1 MTRVVFGIVS
11 AFQRPATV
19 SQLVAALGD
28 RPVVIHHDFNQR
40 PDFAIEQR
48 DVRYVP
54 NPALTGWGTWGFC
67 EAIVR
72 TLEYCFEHVPF
83 DYFQLLSPTCLPLRP
98 IDEFER
104 HLSDLPYDGNMDLI
118 ALESDPDVLMTFGWR
133 FLAPRGSVKLAALRR
148 ARSWYFS
155 RDVQSRHRA
164 SLSVLVRSSAPASG
178 DLRAS
183 LAAVATRSSL
193 RGWVGPTPFNQG
205 FRPFVG
211 SCWFGAN
218 RALAERIVKAART
231 PALQK
236 YFQNLP
242 NADESFF
249 PTVVGNAGMRI
260 GPSHHL
266 VNFFNDT
273 GNPHW
278 LRSGDLDRL
287 VGSQAYFGRKFP
299 DDPRAAIRLDVL
311 DRVRPAHD
319 GVAAARTCRGG
330 KRRPRIAFGAMSA
343 MQDAATLGQLAQ
355 ALAPHPLVLNHDFSQ
370 QPDFAL
376 ALPNVTLVEQPLKVA
391 QGTWSWV
398 AGVLQ
403 ILRHAVD
410 RLEFDYFQLLSP
422 LCLPLRPVDEFA
434 AHVAA
439 SDLDAHAALLEVDG
453 LDVRMS
459 LAARLYAADASRRRR
474 LLEWARDAYFGRDA
488 LRVERAGVFLHQR
501 RLPPR
506 PGREALCARLGG
518 WVTQLAGW
526 RPLGLTPPEV
536 RMRLYVGQPWF
547 GATREVC
554 EFLLKQAADPD
565 WLNYFRAMNA
575 GAGDVGLATLLGN
588 SGFRLGPPNHAA
600 HPLSPG
606 RRWIVEDDLAALGA
620 SGAFFARGFSSD
632 AASPARLRVLARL
645 QPPVVAHTTVAA

>member
-1 MTRVVFGIVS
+1 MTRVIFGIVS

-19 SQLVAALGD
+19 SQLVSALGD

-48 DVRYVP
+48 GVHFVP
-54 NPALTGWGTWGFC
+54 EPALTGWGTWGFC

-72 TLEYCFEHVPF
+72 MLEYCFEHVPF

-104 HLSDLPYDGNMDLI
+104 YLADLPYDGNMDLI

-133 FLAPRGSVKLAALRR
+133 FLAPRGSLKLAALRR
-148 ARSWYFS
+148 ARSWYFNH
-155 RDVQSRHRA
+155 DVQSRHRA
-164 SLSVLVRSSAPASG
+164 SLSVLVRSAAPGPG
-178 DLRAS
+178 DPRAVV
-183 LAAVATRSSL
+183 AALATRSSL
-193 RGWVGPTPFNQG
+193 RGWAGPTPFNHN
-205 FRPFVG
+205 FRPYVG

-249 PTVVGNAGMRI
+249 PTVVGNSGMRI

-278 LRSGDLDRL
+278 LRPGDLDRL
-287 VGSQAYFGRKFP
+287 VASQAYFGRKFP
-299 DDPRAAIRLDVL
+299 DDPGAAVRLDVL
-311 DRVRPAHD
+311 DRVRPAQEA
-319 GVAAARTCRGG
+319 GVAAAARRPG
-330 KRRPRIAFGAMSA
+330 KRRPRIAFGVMSA
-343 MQDAATLGQLAQ
+343 MQGPATLGQLAE
-355 ALAPHPLVLNHDFSQ
+355 ALAPHRLVLNHDFTQ

-376 ALPNVTLVEQPLKVA
+376 ALPNVTLVERPLKAV
-391 QGTWSWV
+391 QGTWSWI

-403 ILRHAVD
+403 LLRHSVD
-410 RLEFDYFQLLSP
+410 TLEFDYFQLLSP
-422 LCLPLRPVDEFA
+422 LCLPIRPIDEFA

-439 SDLDAHAALLEVDG
+439 SDVDAHAAVLEVDG
-453 LDVRMS
+453 LDIRMS
-459 LAARLYAADASRRRR
+459 LGARLYAADGTRRRR
-474 LLEWARDAYFGRDA
+474 LLEWARGAYFGHDA
-488 LRVERAGVFLHQR
+488 LRLERAGVPLYQR
-501 RLPPR
+501 RMPPQ
-506 PGREALCARLGG
+506 PGREALYARFGA
-518 WVTQLAGW
+518 WITQVAGW
-526 RPLGLTPPEV
+526 HPFGLTPPDV
-536 RMRLYVGQPWF
+536 RMKLYVGQPWF

-565 WLNYFRAMNA
+565 WLNYFRGMNA
-575 GAGDVGLATLLGN
+575 GAGDTGFATLLGN
-588 SGFRLGPPNHAA
+588 SGFRLGPPNHAS

-606 RRWIVEDDLAALGA
+606 RRWIVEDDLAALCA

-632 AASPARLRVLARL
+632 AASPVRLRMLARL
-645 QPPVVAHTTVAA
+645 QQPAAARTVAA